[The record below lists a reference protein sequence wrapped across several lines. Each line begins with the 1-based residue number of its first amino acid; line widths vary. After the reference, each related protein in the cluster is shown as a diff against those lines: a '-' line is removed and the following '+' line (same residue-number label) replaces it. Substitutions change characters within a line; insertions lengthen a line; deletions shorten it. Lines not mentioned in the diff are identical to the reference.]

1 MGRTMGQRT
10 AWHRAC
16 GNWAVAIGRKI
27 GEIDLFDVFFS
38 NEEKQ
43 ENRDLTT

>member
-1 MGRTMGQRT
+1 
-10 AWHRAC
+10 
-16 GNWAVAIGRKI
+16 VAIGRKI
-27 GEIDLFDVFFS
+27 GEIDLFEVFFS